1 MDVEMLEAR
10 SDSKSSQVNRH
21 MMEGN
26 RDEMTLAR
34 LGKKQVLK
42 RNFGFLSMISFSCTV
57 LVTWEGV
64 LVLFATGFIN
74 GGTAGLVWQFIL
86 VWGGTL
92 STFVTIGELA
102 SMAPTAGG
110 QYHWVSMLAPRSN
123 RNFLSYI
130 TGWMTVLAWVA
141 TIATGA
147 FLSASMI
154 QSLCLINWP
163 DYANVYAGWQGT
175 LISWAVVL
183 VCVFFNTVVGSLLPK
198 VEGSFMILH
207 VLGFFAILI
216 PLVYYAP
223 KATAAEVFNSAT
235 SYQNAGMWPTYG
247 TSFMVGTLGA
257 AFSFVGADAAVH
269 MSEEISNAAVNVPRS
284 IALSIVINGSLGF
297 GMLLAIIFCLGDPQ
311 AALEAQT
318 TIGFPFIEV
327 FWSAT
332 QSLGGATGMTSI
344 VIALAFSCTIGFM
357 ATASRIIW
365 SFARDRGLPFSKV
378 LCHIS
383 PKTTIPTYAVIVA
396 ATIPC
401 LIVLINIGSTVVFN
415 GVTSLALVGFYS
427 TYFICCALLLYRRL
441 TSSIHMPDPSAPA
454 TAAYKDQA
462 TDEYVLIWGPWHVK
476 GALGV
481 VNNILSC
488 CYLILIWAFGFF
500 PPTIPVTAASM
511 NWSSLVFGGTALFAV
526 FYYIVWGRR
535 QYRGPLIE
543 ISL

>member
-1 MDVEMLEAR
+1 MVE
-10 SDSKSSQVNRH
+10 Q
-21 MMEGN
+21 
-26 RDEMTLAR
+26 
-34 LGKKQVLK
+34 

-64 LVLFATGFIN
+64 LVYVNRTRNKTLHFADHTGSLFATGFIN

-110 QYHWVSMLAPRSN
+110 QYHWVSMLAPRWN

-198 VEGSFMILH
+198 VEGSFMMLH

-223 KATAAEVFNSAT
+223 KATAAEVFSSAT
-235 SYQNAGMWPTYG
+235 SYQNAGMWPSYG

-269 MSEEISNAAVNVPRS
+269 V
-284 IALSIVINGSLGF
+284 
-297 GMLLAIIFCLGDPQ
+297 
-311 AALEAQT
+311 
-318 TIGFPFIEV
+318 
-327 FWSAT
+327 
-332 QSLGGATGMTSI
+332 
-344 VIALAFSCTIGFM
+344 
-357 ATASRIIW
+357 SRDN
-365 SFARDRGLPFSKV
+365 RHL
-378 LCHIS
+378 
-383 PKTTIPTYAVIVA
+383 
-396 ATIPC
+396 
-401 LIVLINIGSTVVFN
+401 
-415 GVTSLALVGFYS
+415 
-427 TYFICCALLLYRRL
+427 
-441 TSSIHMPDPSAPA
+441 
-454 TAAYKDQA
+454 
-462 TDEYVLIWGPWHVK
+462 
-476 GALGV
+476 
-481 VNNILSC
+481 
-488 CYLILIWAFGFF
+488 
-500 PPTIPVTAASM
+500 
-511 NWSSLVFGGTALFAV
+511 
-526 FYYIVWGRR
+526 
-535 QYRGPLIE
+535 
-543 ISL
+543 